1 MQRTIVLIDG
11 NKDVRA
17 EIDRIL
23 GANGFIAREVPTGRA
38 ALELLPE
45 LAPPVVLVLGK
56 RLPDMSAREF
66 VAHLNGDWRL
76 QDAIVVMVTEKQLN
90 PPELVAALGYA
101 FAEASDRWERYS
113 A

>member
-1 MQRTIVLIDG
+1 MQRTLVLIDG
-11 NKDVRA
+11 KNGVRA

-23 GANGFIAREVPTGRA
+23 GANGFIAREVATGRA

-45 LAPPVVLVLGK
+45 LAPPVVLVLDK

-66 VAHLNGDWRL
+66 VAHLKDDWRL
-76 QDAIVVMVTEKQLN
+76 HDAILVMVPEKQLN
-90 PPELVAALGYA
+90 PSELVAALSYA
-101 FAEASDRWERYS
+101 FAEASERWDRFS